1 MAWGWNSFGDYVSA
15 DEKRRRADATLRT
28 LEKKGRKLAPVRLSG
43 RAIASSFWGKAWG
56 ENLESYSDYA
66 SRLPRGRSYLRQ
78 GALLDLQAE
87 RGVIKALVSGTRL
100 YEIEIK
106 IDTMGKG
113 DWKRLKQD
121 CAGKVGSLM
130 DLLQGKLS
138 AQVMEIVTRKAT
150 GLFPG
155 PGQIHLA
162 CSCPDWA
169 NLCKHVA
176 TVLYGVGTR
185 LDERPELL
193 FVLRGVDHL
202 ELIAAATQSLQTDLA
217 APATGRA
224 GTLDESRL
232 AEVFGIEMGEM
243 GSVDASPSRSKPSK
257 TRGRAASKVTKAAAG
272 SSKLPI
278 RLPVRKTPLAKSAAT
293 SKKLAWATPQATKKK
308 PASASVSKG
317 SRKRGPAAR

>member
-1 MAWGWNSFGDYVSA
+1 MAWGWGSFGDYVSA
-15 DEKRRRADATLRT
+15 DQKRQRADATLRT

-78 GALLDLQAE
+78 GAVLDLRAE

-106 IDTMGKG
+106 IDTMGKAE
-113 DWKRLKQD
+113 WTRLKKD

-130 DLLQGKLS
+130 DLLQGRLS

-150 GLFPG
+150 GLFPK
-155 PGQIHLA
+155 PGQIHLR

-169 NLCKHVA
+169 DMCKHVA
-176 TVLYGVGTR
+176 AVLYGVGAR
-185 LDERPELL
+185 LDESPELL

-202 ELIAAATQSLQTDLA
+202 ELIAAATKSLHADLA
-217 APATGRA
+217 TPVTRKVA
-224 GTLDESRL
+224 TLDEGNL

-243 GSVDASPSRSKPSK
+243 ESAFAPPPKSKPAKSPARPFEK
-257 TRGRAASKVTKAAAG
+257 STKAAAEMR
-272 SSKLPI
+272 KLPA
-278 RLPVRKTPLAKSAAT
+278 RKTQTAKKSAGT
-293 SKKLAWATPQATKKK
+293 PKKLARTTRQPAKKT
-308 PASASVSKG
+308 PASALAPQK
-317 SRKRGPAAR
+317 SRKRRPTAK